1 VRLKERFVISELTGG
16 LGNQLFQYAAA
27 RALALREGRG
37 LYFAWHLHRS
47 STQRRFMLDPFQL
60 GAEVRREP
68 LSRARLC
75 WLGLRSPLADRKA
88 GRLWQR
94 LRGRAVASLH
104 EQGFHYTPLRSVQ
117 DRIALDGYFQSW
129 RYFVDQEPAIRAG
142 LSLRAPLSHGSAR
155 LLAQI
160 ESDHAV
166 CLHVRRG
173 DYVADA
179 KTAAFHGALDLGYY
193 RRGLEALGAA
203 AKGATLYLFS
213 DDPVYCKS
221 ALSFDQKTVVVEG
234 LGADRPW
241 EDLRLMAACKH
252 FVIANSSF
260 SWWGAFLST
269 HADKRVVAP
278 QRWFLNAEHDT
289 RDLCPPTWMRL

>member
-27 RALALREGRG
+27 RALALRERRG

-47 STQRRFMLDPFQL
+47 STQRRFMLDAFEL
-60 GAEVRREP
+60 GPDVRREP

-88 GRLWQR
+88 GRLWR
-94 LRGRAVASLH
+94 RVRGRAVARLH
-104 EQGFHYTPLRSVQ
+104 EPGFHYTPLRSVQ
-117 DRIALDGYFQSW
+117 NRIALDGYFQSW
-129 RYFVDQEPAIRAG
+129 RYFTDQEPAIRAG
-142 LSLRAPLSHGSAR
+142 LALRAPLSPGAAS
-155 LLAQI
+155 LLARIQA
-160 ESDHAV
+160 ENAV

-173 DYVADA
+173 DYVANA
-179 KTAAFHGALDLGYY
+179 KTAAYHGALDLDYY
-193 RRGLEALGAA
+193 RRGIEALGTA
-203 AKGATLYLFS
+203 GSDATLYVFS
-213 DDPVYCKS
+213 DDPAYCRS
-221 ALSFDQKTVVVEG
+221 ALALGPKMVVVAG

-241 EDLRLMAACKH
+241 EDLCLMAACRH

-260 SWWGAFLST
+260 SWWGAWLST

-278 QRWFLNAEHDT
+278 RRWFLNAEHDT
-289 RDLCPPTWMRL
+289 RDLCPPAWIRL